1 MKRFTLAL
9 SLMFVAPC
17 LPITVLAQEAAPANC
32 GRSVA
37 AADLTGQWL
46 LTLGSSQLEVD
57 DPQLKAE
64 LARVNMAKLP
74 LMPTLDKLDASISIT
89 EGALPPAV
97 FMDAS
102 VDDFLEYM
110 SVESRS
116 QEILYMEATNN
127 KVWFRYVPTGC
138 PECPLGGEDLEKWDD
153 FSDLKALAQLLSPIV
168 STLPGAEGA
177 YGIAAEKLSMLSADE
192 LAAAVENCGAD
203 VARIIGFGEG
213 KSAEG
218 HDLKLYYNFQVA
230 SSELLVG
237 VFRWQGTHEG
247 TPVIMTRPAALSR

>member
-1 MKRFTLAL
+1 MKRFTFAL
-9 SLMFVAPC
+9 SLMFVSPC
-17 LPITVLAQEAAPANC
+17 LPVTVLAQEAAPANC

-57 DPQLKAE
+57 DPQLKAD
-64 LARVNMAKLP
+64 LARVGMAKLP

-89 EGALPPAV
+89 EG
-97 FMDAS
+97 DAS
-102 VDDFLEYM
+102 VDDFLEYT
-110 SVESRS
+110 SVEGKS
-116 QEILYMEATNN
+116 QEILYMEATNTR
-127 KVWFRYVPTGC
+127 VWFRYIPTGC

-218 HDLKLYYNFQVA
+218 HDLTLYYNFQVA

-237 VFRWQGTHEG
+237 VFRWQGVHEG